1 MNIKE
6 LNALL
11 RKEEDIEILQ
21 KSTGVG
27 VNDLNVPFDDTKIP
41 KVSRE
46 LLFQEGNILIRKH
59 RRYAP
64 VRMHTHDFVE
74 INYIYSGKCIQTI
87 NDERIEL
94 SAGDILLIDRD
105 APHSIENTEEND
117 IILNVLLKEET
128 ITTDIT
134 SNLANSNNLV
144 TQFMLS
150 ASNTNEQHNRYLIF
164 TNPSNSGNNDVLTGL
179 MNNLFC
185 VYFSEYSFKTKAL
198 NLYLSLILIEL
209 TNQLERNSLNA
220 MKKNVDQEVVSILAY
235 IDRHHPSVSLEELS
249 KVFGYNKSYISQK
262 LKKETG
268 SSFKNLLNRKKIN
281 VAKELLKETNL
292 SVEEIAM
299 NVGYNEPSSFFKLF
313 KKYTNMTPNE
323 YRY

>member
-1 MNIKE
+1 
-6 LNALL
+6 L
-11 RKEEDIEILQ
+11 RKEEDIELLQ
-21 KSTGVG
+21 KSTGIS

-64 VRMHTHDFVE
+64 VQMHTHDFVE
-74 INYIYSGKCIQTI
+74 MNYIYSGKCTQII
-87 NDERIEL
+87 NNERIEL

-128 ITTDIT
+128 ITTDIA

-150 ASNTNEQHNRYLIF
+150 ASNVNEQHNRYLIF
-164 TNPSNSGNNDVLTGL
+164 TNSVDSVNSSSSGNNDVLIGL
-179 MNNLFC
+179 MNNFFC

-209 TNQLERNSLNA
+209 TNHLERNSLHA
-220 MKKNVDQEVVSILAY
+220 MNKHLDQEVVSILTY
-235 IDRHHPSVSLEELS
+235 IDRHFSTVSLEELS
-249 KVFGYNKSYISQK
+249 RVFGYNKGYISMK

-268 SSFKNLLNRKKIN
+268 SSFKSLLNSKKIN

-292 SVEEIAM
+292 SVEEIAV

-323 YRY
+323 YR